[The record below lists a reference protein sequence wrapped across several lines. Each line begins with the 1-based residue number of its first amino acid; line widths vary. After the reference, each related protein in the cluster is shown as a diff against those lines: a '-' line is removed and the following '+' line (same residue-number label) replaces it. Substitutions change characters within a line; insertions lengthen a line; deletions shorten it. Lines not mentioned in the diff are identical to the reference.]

1 MASKFKRYEAAVKLN
16 TGEVTQYHNIN
27 TGLFKFHRFVCA
39 KFSDSQKWVSYTIR
53 RIDNKEVI
61 GTFKNSKKKEI
72 QAVRLYLNYKEGSK
86 KTGFILSIPIIRNN
100 AKLRRDVFVANTQVL
115 AKYEDSICI
124 AEWLYT
130 KIQTNALRDLLLYYK
145 EKGQDIED
153 GELKIASFQ
162 MDQYNFI
169 SDDVVGTEPNTD
181 YP

>member
-1 MASKFKRYEAAVKLN
+1 M
-16 TGEVTQYHNIN
+16 
-27 TGLFKFHRFVCA
+27 
-39 KFSDSQKWVSYTIR
+39 
-53 RIDNKEVI
+53 
-61 GTFKNSKKKEI
+61 
-72 QAVRLYLNYKEGSK
+72 
-86 KTGFILSIPIIRNN
+86 SIPIIRNN

-145 EKGQDIED
+145 EKGQNIED

-162 MDQYNFI
+162 MDQYIFI